1 MIGLVKLFGY
11 KSTQSLAYSTYNKV
25 GDLVRTPHKELIRP
39 RLILSSLVEA
49 SGEGPSEQE

>member
-25 GDLVRTPHKELIRP
+25 GNLVQTPHKELIRLGP
-39 RLILSSLVEA
+39 TLSSLVEA
-49 SGEGPSEQE
+49 LREGPRVKK

>member
-25 GDLVRTPHKELIRP
+25 GNLVQTPHKELIRLGP
-39 RLILSSLVEA
+39 PLSSLVEA
-49 SGEGPSEQE
+49 SGEGLSGQE

>member
-25 GDLVRTPHKELIRP
+25 GNLVQTPHKELIRLG
-39 RLILSSLVEA
+39 LILSSLVEA
-49 SGEGPSEQE
+49 SREGPRVKE